1 MTTILVVRFA
11 ASSLND
17 RSSTFD
23 IGPRKRAP
31 SRPDVLTGTSYSVRG
46 FMRNLVPRGPV
57 SGKPRVMGAA
67 EPHCV
72 QGTCAKECL
81 CRPPPPLAAAVRVG
95 MLVSSPVDMDV
106 RLDQYVGRHQHYP
119 AVPYPAL
126 GDHVLGEMLD
136 LVSLAAQD
144 RDLHATV
151 VVEMRVHRSER
162 QFVVIVEGVGQPL

>member
-1 MTTILVVRFA
+1 MIYEKSPTNGAVLRQ
-11 ASSLND
+11 
-17 RSSTFD
+17 
-23 IGPRKRAP
+23 AP
-31 SRPDVLTGTSYSVRG
+31 CHGRR
-46 FMRNLVPRGPV
+46 
-57 SGKPRVMGAA
+57 A

-144 RDLHATV
+144 RDLH
-151 VVEMRVHRSER
+151 
-162 QFVVIVEGVGQPL
+162 